1 MENLRAAHG
10 LWENSHVTQTQS
22 RSSHEFL
29 ASLAALVACA
39 VAGNASAAVPAADRP
54 EPHRALSER
63 VSAVSERLSLVA
75 PKVDPE
81 LRGAIR
87 TAQFRNV

>member
-1 MENLRAAHG
+1 M
-10 LWENSHVTQTQS
+10 S
-22 RSSHEFL
+22 RKLSRDRRTNL